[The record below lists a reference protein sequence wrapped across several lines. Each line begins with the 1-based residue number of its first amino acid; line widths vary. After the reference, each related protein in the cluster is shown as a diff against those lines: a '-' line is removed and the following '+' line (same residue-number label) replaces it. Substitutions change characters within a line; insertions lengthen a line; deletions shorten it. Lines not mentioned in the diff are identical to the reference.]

1 MAIKFN
7 EVSFFYEKVKKNEI
21 VPAAI
26 SDINLT
32 INDTD
37 EFVTIVGHTGS
48 GKSTLIQH
56 INGLIF
62 STKGE
67 VLVNGILLSKKNKN
81 LKLKPIRQQVGFVFQ
96 FPEYQLFEETVLKD
110 ILYGPKNFGLNEEE
124 TLKRVKEL
132 AIQLNIKDI
141 LNKSPFN
148 ISGGQMRKVA
158 IAGILAYNPDIL
170 LLDEPTRGLDPK
182 GAKEIMDFFKKL
194 QTEQHKSIVMIT
206 HDMDLVYEYS
216 TRVIVMNEGKVVFD
230 GSKEEL
236 FKQEYAKY
244 HLEKPTIL
252 KTIDYINEKTN
263 RNISYQNY
271 NLDVLDSTNYLT
283 VKGNS
288 FLHKLDPRFKIIST
302 FILMVAI
309 FLIPSSLNNIY
320 YLLGFLGL
328 FLVILLICRI
338 NLLAVINGI
347 KPIMFIGLFTFA
359 LQILY
364 NQEGTLVLPVSFNI
378 SWLTILISIGLIVLW
393 NFTKKYIPLKTTY
406 TLVIL
411 ALILWIMT
419 SLNDPTG
426 FWMPTINVYDSGL
439 VKGAFFLLRIVL
451 VVMLSTL
458 LTISTSTIEINLGLE
473 WVLGP
478 LKLIKVPV
486 AEIAMM
492 FSLTLRFIPTLLI
505 ETNKIMKAQAS
516 RGIDFNEGNFVE
528 KVKQIVTLL
537 IPMFFIS
544 IVRAEDL
551 ANAMEARGYVIGE
564 PRTNIDELRFQ
575 ARDCISFVVVLL
587 ILAATIV
594 LQVIS

>member
-1 MAIKFN
+1 MN
-7 EVSFFYEKVKKNEI
+7 N
-21 VPAAI
+21 
-26 SDINLT
+26 
-32 INDTD
+32 
-37 EFVTIVGHTGS
+37 
-48 GKSTLIQH
+48 
-56 INGLIF
+56 
-62 STKGE
+62 
-67 VLVNGILLSKKNKN
+67 
-81 LKLKPIRQQVGFVFQ
+81 
-96 FPEYQLFEETVLKD
+96 
-110 ILYGPKNFGLNEEE
+110 
-124 TLKRVKEL
+124 
-132 AIQLNIKDI
+132 LNITI
-141 LNKSPFN
+141 
-148 ISGGQMRKVA
+148 GQ
-158 IAGILAYNPDIL
+158 Y
-170 LLDEPTRGLDPK
+170 
-182 GAKEIMDFFKKL
+182 
-194 QTEQHKSIVMIT
+194 
-206 HDMDLVYEYS
+206 
-216 TRVIVMNEGKVVFD
+216 
-230 GSKEEL
+230 
-236 FKQEYAKY
+236 
-244 HLEKPTIL
+244 
-252 KTIDYINEKTN
+252 
-263 RNISYQNY
+263 
-271 NLDVLDSTNYLT
+271 

-302 FILMVAI
+302 FILMIAI

-328 FLVILLICRI
+328 FLAILLICRI

-347 KPIMFIGLFTFA
+347 KPIMFIGIFTFV

-393 NFTKKYIPLKTTY
+393 SLTKKYIPLKTTY

-411 ALILWIMT
+411 ALILWVVI
-419 SLNDPTG
+419 SLNNPTG
-426 FWMPTINVYDSGL
+426 FWIPTINVYDSGL

-516 RGIDFNEGNFVE
+516 RGIDFNEGNFVQ
-528 KVKQIVTLL
+528 KVKQVVTLL

-564 PRTNIDELRFQ
+564 PRTNIDELRFR
-575 ARDCISFVVVLL
+575 ARDYISFVVVLL